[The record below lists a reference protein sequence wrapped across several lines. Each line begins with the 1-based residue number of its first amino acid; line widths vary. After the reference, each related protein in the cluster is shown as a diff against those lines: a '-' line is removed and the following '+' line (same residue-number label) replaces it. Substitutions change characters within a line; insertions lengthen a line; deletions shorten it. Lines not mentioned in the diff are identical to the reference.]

1 MLIGLGYSLIPGAR
15 PSHRPFLFSDIF
27 PRMNKTQ
34 RRAVAASKSLEA
46 TNKAME
52 VAMQALDR
60 IEAHEKECGK
70 RWAEA
75 VFELKYLRDSTDAHA
90 ARWERLA
97 WLVLGTFVATAI
109 VHLTDLMM

>member
-1 MLIGLGYSLIPGAR
+1 
-15 PSHRPFLFSDIF
+15 
-27 PRMNKTQ
+27 MNKTQ

-46 TNKAME
+46 TNKAMD

-60 IEAHEKECGK
+60 IEAHEVECGK

-109 VHLTDLMM
+109 VHLTDFMI